1 MKRSSIFGI
10 LSGRY
15 LFHVLVWLVY
25 ASYVFLETQGYIT
38 RKGWLFSIPPFFI
51 SLSLVAILVY
61 GNALILIPK
70 LFDRKKTAL
79 YFIAVLLLLLLNTYL
94 KSINLKYWDSIAYP
108 KDIMSITSY
117 FKWNFFNSI
126 WSILISTLLIF
137 SQKWSEQ
144 KQQVRNI
151 EVAQLKTELKYL
163 RSQLNPHF
171 LFNGLNTVYS
181 YIDTENWEARDM
193 MVQFS
198 DLLRYNLYEADVDL
212 IDLAKEI
219 KQLQNYVALQKARS
233 NDNIQIE
240 LNINFENAFVKIAPL
255 IFMPFVENAF
265 KYVTRDD
272 QVENCIM
279 INLRQEGTLIN
290 FKCENT
296 YEEVDLQPGGIGLSN
311 VLRRLEL
318 LYRDSYQL
326 DINKSA
332 DIYHVHLKI
341 NL

>member
-1 MKRSSIFGI
+1 MWVKRSSIFSI
-10 LSGRY
+10 LSGPY

-38 RKGWLFSIPPFFI
+38 KKGWLFSIPPFFI

-61 GNALILIPK
+61 VNALILIPK
-70 LFDRKKTAL
+70 LFDRKK
-79 YFIAVLLLLLLNTYL
+79 
-94 KSINLKYWDSIAYP
+94 
-108 KDIMSITSY
+108 
-117 FKWNFFNSI
+117 
-126 WSILISTLLIF
+126 LISTLLIF

-219 KQLQNYVALQKARS
+219 KQLENYVALQKARS

-240 LNINFENAFVKIAPL
+240 LNINFENAFIKIAPL

-265 KYVTRDD
+265 KYVTRED

-318 LYRDSYQL
+318 LYHDSYQL